1 MIMGTVSIIG
11 ISVFALLSAILAVIL
26 HQYKPEYAML
36 LSAGAGCGILLL
48 ILNVLSPA
56 VEQLQAIM
64 GKAGVSMAYFKLL
77 LKALGICYLTQFAGD
92 LCRDAGQTSLAG
104 KVELAGKIS
113 VVLLA
118 LPVAAELIEYIFAL
132 IG

>member
-1 MIMGTVSIIG
+1 MGTVSVAAIA
-11 ISVFALLSAILAVIL
+11 ALALISAILAVIL

-36 LSAGAGCGILLL
+36 LSAAAGCGILFLL
-48 ILNVLSPA
+48 LSALAPA
-56 VEQLQAIM
+56 IEQLQTIM
-64 GKAGVSMAYFKLL
+64 GRAGLSMAYFKIL
-77 LKALGICYLTQFAGD
+77 LKGLGVCYLSQFAGD

-118 LPVAAELIEYIFAL
+118 LPVAMDMMEWIFTLIE
-132 IG
+132 

>member
-1 MIMGTVSIIG
+1 MGTVSIAAIAAFG
-11 ISVFALLSAILAVIL
+11 LISAMLAVIL

-36 LSAGAGCGILLL
+36 LSAVAGCGILFLL
-48 ILNVLSPA
+48 VFALTPA
-56 VEQLQAIM
+56 IEQLQGIM
-64 GKAGVSMAYFKLL
+64 GKAGLSMAYFKIL
-77 LKALGICYLTQFAGD
+77 LKGLGICYLSQFAGD

-118 LPVAAELIEYIFAL
+118 LPVAIDMMEWIFSLID
-132 IG
+132 

>member
-1 MIMGTVSIIG
+1 MGTVSVAAIA
-11 ISVFALLSAILAVIL
+11 ALALISAILAVIL

-36 LSAGAGCGILLL
+36 LSAAAGCGILLL
-48 ILNVLSPA
+48 LLSALAPA
-56 VEQLQAIM
+56 IEQLQTIM
-64 GKAGVSMAYFKLL
+64 GRAGLSMAYFKIL
-77 LKALGICYLTQFAGD
+77 LKGLGVCYLSQFAGD

-118 LPVAAELIEYIFAL
+118 LPVAMDMMEWIFTLIE
-132 IG
+132 

>member
-1 MIMGTVSIIG
+1 MGTVSVAAIA
-11 ISVFALLSAILAVIL
+11 ALALISAILAVIL

-36 LSAGAGCGILLL
+36 LSAAAGCGILFLL
-48 ILNVLSPA
+48 LSALTPA
-56 VEQLQAIM
+56 IEQLQAII
-64 GKAGVSMAYFKLL
+64 GRAGLSMAYFKIL
-77 LKALGICYLTQFAGD
+77 LKGLGVCYLSQFAGD

-118 LPVAAELIEYIFAL
+118 LPVAMDMMEWIFTLIE
-132 IG
+132 

>member
-1 MIMGTVSIIG
+1 MGTVSIVAVSALAL
-11 ISVFALLSAILAVIL
+11 ISAVLAVIL
-26 HQYKPEYAML
+26 HQYKPEYAVL

-48 ILNVLSPA
+48 LLSALSPA
-56 VEQLQAIM
+56 LEQLQEIM

-77 LKALGICYLTQFAGD
+77 LKALGICYLAQFAGD

-118 LPVAAELIEYIFAL
+118 LPVAVELVEYIFAL
-132 IG
+132 MG